1 MEQNNLN
8 IYFKK
13 TLQKKKKKK
22 KKLNL
27 KTESVHYIPGIQNDQ
42 YQDVSQY
49 IYYMSQIIKESF
61 G

>member
-13 TLQKKKKKK
+13 TFQKK

-42 YQDVSQY
+42 YQDISQY
-49 IYYMSQIIKESF
+49 IYYMSQIINESF

>member
-27 KTESVHYIPGIQNDQ
+27 KTESVHYIPGI
-42 YQDVSQY
+42 
-49 IYYMSQIIKESF
+49 
-61 G
+61 